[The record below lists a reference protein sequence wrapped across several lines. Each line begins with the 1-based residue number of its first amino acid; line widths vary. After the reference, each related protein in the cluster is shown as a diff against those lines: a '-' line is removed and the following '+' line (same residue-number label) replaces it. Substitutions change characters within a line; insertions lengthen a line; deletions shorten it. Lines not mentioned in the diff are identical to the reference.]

1 MINFDSVSF
10 SSVSAEQCESTSIGQ
25 RICFFSGG
33 QTILR
38 NHLSTIALSSKYW
51 QSSLFL
57 LRTHENRKIV
67 ITSQLHKGYFIN
79 HFQVGDSRSTKWL
92 SSTHKIDWCLRYF
105 EEIKVK
111 KVLLR
116 KNKVVISFLTES
128 NTASEFE
135 SSYIHVLLVC
145 NRQLSVLFEFTDPY
159 SNDINGGWLL

>member
-10 SSVSAEQCESTSIGQ
+10 SSVSAEQCEFTSIGQ
-25 RICFFSGG
+25 RICCFSGG

-51 QSSLFL
+51 QSPLFL

-79 HFQVGDSRSTKWL
+79 YFQVGDSRSTKWL

-111 KVLLR
+111 KVLTLLESM
-116 KNKVVISFLTES
+116 KLWYPSWLIVIQLQNLSQAIYMCCLFVIGSFLFFL
-128 NTASEFE
+128 N
-135 SSYIHVLLVC
+135 LLTHIVM
-145 NRQLSVLFEFTDPY
+145 
-159 SNDINGGWLL
+159 I